1 MIDCKLLEPGDDYIN
16 LNDVFIIMIMPFDL
30 FGKGLYRYTFDMS
43 CREVPGLRLEDGA
56 TRIFLNTQGTETAG
70 VSQELIDLLHY
81 FEKTTDSNA
90 AASSSDK
97 IRRLHEKVS
106 RIKDSEEIGIKFMN
120 EWEEKMLERREGRE
134 EGERAKQ
141 REIAEK
147 MIAMGMDIP
156 TVSEATGMSEDEVRG
171 LKNAGR

>member
-1 MIDCKLLEPGDDYIN
+1 
-16 LNDVFIIMIMPFDL
+16 
-30 FGKGLYRYTFDMS
+30 
-43 CREVPGLRLEDGA
+43 
-56 TRIFLNTQGTETAG
+56 
-70 VSQELIDLLHY
+70 
-81 FEKTTDSNA
+81 
-90 AASSSDK
+90 
-97 IRRLHEKVS
+97 
-106 RIKDSEEIGIKFMN
+106 MN
-120 EWEEKMLERREGRE
+120 EWEEKMLERKEGRE

>member
-1 MIDCKLLEPGDDYIN
+1 M
-16 LNDVFIIMIMPFDL
+16 
-30 FGKGLYRYTFDMS
+30 
-43 CREVPGLRLEDGA
+43 
-56 TRIFLNTQGTETAG
+56 
-70 VSQELIDLLHY
+70 LHY

-120 EWEEKMLERREGRE
+120 EWEEKMLERKEGRE
-134 EGERAKQ
+134 EGERTKQ

-147 MIAMGMDIP
+147 MLLKGMEPVLI
-156 TVSEATGMSEDEVRG
+156 SEITGLSEDEVRE
-171 LKNAGR
+171 LKNAAR